1 VKQTRHLQQLQ
12 KLANLFLLYLH
23 WLQKLYTCF
32 WFDNQC
38 IRGLNEWTGLLL
50 FQSATICCQ
59 IVASLL
65 WKGRIQKTARP
76 LIPWSTLELPTKNN
90 N

>member
-23 WLQKLYTCF
+23 WLQKLYTLF
-32 WFDNQC
+32 LVWKLMHQ
-38 IRGLNEWTGLLL
+38 GVEWMNRVIVPECNNL
-50 FQSATICCQ
+50 QQ

-65 WKGRIQKTARP
+65 WKGRIQKTAWP
-76 LIPWSTLELPTKNN
+76 LIPWSTSELPTKNN